1 MANAT
6 AIRAALVRKLLE
18 GGHRLRVEH
27 ILQKLDDRE
36 TCALLRALPERE
48 ARSVAAILIGPSGST
63 DDTLDRLSDRVAG
76 EALDRLDGA
85 WAASI
90 LRRCPEARRE
100 AVLAS
105 LPPDAADRLR
115 AALEGRTPTRR
126 LRWPWRRKPAEA
138 ASAVLGAVISL
149 GLLGTLVATLV

>member
-27 ILQKLDDRE
+27 ILQKLDERE
-36 TCALLRALPERE
+36 TCDLLQALPERE
-48 ARSVAAILIGPSGST
+48 ARSVAAILVGPSGST
-63 DDTLDRLSDRVAG
+63 DESIARLSDRVAG

-90 LRRCPEARRE
+90 LRRCSDERRAAILATLSAA
-100 AVLAS
+100 AVE
-105 LPPDAADRLR
+105 RLR
-115 AALEGRTPTRR
+115 TALEGRATTRR
-126 LRWPWRRKPAEA
+126 IRWPWRRKPAEA
-138 ASAVLGAVISL
+138 ASAVIGLVVSL
-149 GLLGTLVATLV
+149 GLLGTLIASLV

>member
-27 ILQKLDDRE
+27 ILQKLDERE
-36 TCALLRALPERE
+36 TCALLQALPERE
-48 ARSVAAILIGPSGST
+48 ARSVAAILVGPSGGPDES
-63 DDTLDRLSDRVAG
+63 LSRLGDRVAG

-90 LRRCPEARRE
+90 LRRCSEERR
-100 AVLAS
+100 AAILAS
-105 LPPDAADRLR
+105 LPSAAVERLR
-115 AALEGRTPTRR
+115 AAMDGRTSARR
-126 LRWPWRRKPAEA
+126 IRWPWRRKPVEA
-138 ASAVLGAVISL
+138 ASAVIGLVVSL
-149 GLLGTLVATLV
+149 GLLGTLLATLV